1 MRQSLAESKAETLAE
16 SKAESLVE
24 SLVGSTMETE
34 PREELVPKRGNRNS
48 VVWFWFRLKKIDT
61 DQKTV
66 ICKTCL
72 QKVVSSDSN
81 TSNLFY
87 HLKTR
92 HDEQHRDSVKMRETT
107 SKTQTKKK
115 TQQTSLTESFTKGI
129 PYDKQSRRHCE
140 ITDAISTFICQDI
153 YTVEKKGFVALVKT
167 LDPRYNMPDR
177 KHFSYVQLPRMYEE
191 CRAKVKDELW
201 NFMHRRLICGRAESH
216 SHI

>member
-1 MRQSLAESKAETLAE
+1 
-16 SKAESLVE
+16 
-24 SLVGSTMETE
+24 
-34 PREELVPKRGNRNS
+34 
-48 VVWFWFRLKKIDT
+48 
-61 DQKTV
+61 
-66 ICKTCL
+66 
-72 QKVVSSDSN
+72 
-81 TSNLFY
+81 
-87 HLKTR
+87 
-92 HDEQHRDSVKMRETT
+92 MRETT

-191 CRAKVKDELW
+191 CRAKVKDELLQHVEYYALTTDLW
-201 NFMHRRLICGRAESH
+201 TSRVTQPHMSLTVNFINNDWILSSRCLQTNYFPEDHMGVMIAKALR
-216 SHI
+216 